1 MSKAETF
8 EAFVASSS
16 TRLLRLSYLLVG
28 DAAAAE
34 DLLQDVLERMYVRW
48 SRVDDPSAYASRAI
62 AHAASNRWR
71 ARRRRPEV
79 PLDRHDRAVV
89 APEPLGIS
97 PLMAALATLPA
108 GQRAVMVLRYF
119 ADLSV
124 EQTAAALGCSTGTV
138 KSQSARALPRLRELL
153 AAQEEI
159 R

>member
-1 MSKAETF
+1 MSREETF
-8 EAFVASSS
+8 EAFVASAS

-28 DAAAAE
+28 DAGAAE

-48 SRVDDPSAYASRAI
+48 SRIDDPSAYASRAL

-71 ARRRRPEV
+71 SRRRRPEV

-89 APEPLGIS
+89 NPEPLGTS
-97 PLMAALATLPA
+97 PLMAALSALPA

-119 ADLSV
+119 ADLSI
-124 EQTAAALGCSTGTV
+124 EQTAATLGCSTGTV

-153 AAQEEI
+153 AAQEEMH
-159 R
+159 